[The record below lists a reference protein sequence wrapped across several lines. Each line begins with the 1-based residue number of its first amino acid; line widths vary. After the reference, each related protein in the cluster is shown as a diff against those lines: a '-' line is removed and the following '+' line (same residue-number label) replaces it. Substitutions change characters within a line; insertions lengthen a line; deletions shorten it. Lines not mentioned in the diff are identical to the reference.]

1 MNVKLESYVK
11 KYMKKRLPKFDVGD
25 TVDVIVKILEGDKE
39 RKQTFQGT
47 VISIHG
53 AGINV
58 MFTVR
63 RIVQGEGVE
72 RVFPLHSPRLVTV
85 RVVRKGKV
93 RRAKLYY
100 LRDRVGKATKVK
112 EKIWALSEAQ
122 EAAASADGAAEE
134 ILAMDQNKPQAAKDG
149 KDKKDKAGKK

>member
-1 MNVKLESYVK
+1 MNAKLEAYTK
-11 KYMKKRLPKFDVGD
+11 KYMKKHLPQFDIGD
-25 TVDVIVKILEGDKE
+25 TVDVVSKILEGDKE

-47 VISIHG
+47 VIAIHG
-53 AGINV
+53 AGINI

-100 LRDRVGKATKVK
+100 LRGRVGKATKVK
-112 EKIWALSEAQ
+112 EKIWKLSEAQ
-122 EAAASADGAAEE
+122 EAAASADGAAQEV
-134 ILAMDQNKPQAAKDG
+134 LAMDQNKPQAKDG
-149 KDKKDKAGKK
+149 KGKKENAGKK